1 MYAYC
6 FSVTLYNLNYGVD
19 DGDVG
24 NDGGETSEEHRKNS
38 TIEMNMTQKKI
49 LELLTSK
56 PNMTAVELSIQIG
69 IARRNIEAN
78 IKVLKE
84 LGLLVRHGSTK
95 SGHWEVISKSNQ
107 A

>member
-1 MYAYC
+1 MKHRK
-6 FSVTLYNLNYGVD
+6 NIGR
-19 DGDVG
+19 
-24 NDGGETSEEHRKNS
+24 TSGEHRENS